1 MTLCVSLLMHE
12 LNGYFRMSQTKT
24 LKTKER
30 ILQLSLQL
38 FNERGERSVTTNHIA
53 AELGMSPGNLYYH
66 FRNKNEIIKEL
77 MEEYQQQTLEMLAL
91 PDDRALD
98 ANDKI
103 HYFQVLSSQLWAYR
117 FLHRDVYHLV
127 ENNEDFRKMYPRF
140 AGEVMQQG
148 QKIYKAFVN
157 AGLMDMTDSEIE
169 ALIINLW
176 IVLTN
181 WTNFLYMSGHLT
193 DSNTLEEKWV
203 WQALRQM
210 VFLEGAYLR
219 GESRQTYEG
228 LLNSLGSSELFA
240 SLSSAKNTE
249 VESPIQNINKL
260 FRISKK
266 RARILGLFFNLTD

>member
-1 MTLCVSLLMHE
+1 M
-12 LNGYFRMSQTKT
+12 NGYFRMSQTKT

-53 AELGMSPGNLYYH
+53 AELNMSPGNLYYH
-66 FRNKNEIIKEL
+66 FRNKSEIIKQL
-77 MEEYQQQTLEMLAL
+77 MEQYQGETLQMLAL
-91 PDDRALD
+91 PDDRLLD

-103 HYFQVLSSQLWAYR
+103 RYFQVLSSQLWAYR

-140 AGEVMQQG
+140 AGQVMQQG
-148 QKIYKAFVN
+148 QKIYQAFVD
-157 AGLMDMTDSEIE
+157 AGLMQMTSSEIE

-181 WTNFLYMSGHLT
+181 WTNFLYMSGHIT

-219 GESRQTYEG
+219 GESRETYER
-228 LLNSLGSSELFA
+228 LLDTMGPSELISSLA
-240 SLSSAKNTE
+240 SFKSDDK
-249 VESPIQNINKL
+249 P
-260 FRISKK
+260 
-266 RARILGLFFNLTD
+266 

>member
-1 MTLCVSLLMHE
+1 M
-12 LNGYFRMSQTKT
+12 NGYFRMSQTKT

-53 AELGMSPGNLYYH
+53 AELNMSPGNLYYH
-66 FRNKNEIIKEL
+66 FRNKSEIIKQL
-77 MEEYQQQTLEMLAL
+77 MEQYQGETLQMLAL
-91 PDDRALD
+91 PDDRLLD

-103 HYFQVLSSQLWAYR
+103 RYFQVLSSQLWAYR

-140 AGEVMQQG
+140 AGQVMQQG
-148 QKIYKAFVN
+148 QKIYQAFVD
-157 AGLMDMTDSEIE
+157 AGLMQMTSPEIE

-181 WTNFLYMSGHLT
+181 WTNFLYMSGHIT

-219 GESRQTYEG
+219 GESRETYER
-228 LLNSLGSSELFA
+228 LLDTMGPSELFSSLA
-240 SLSSAKNTE
+240 SFKSDDK
-249 VESPIQNINKL
+249 P
-260 FRISKK
+260 
-266 RARILGLFFNLTD
+266 

>member
-1 MTLCVSLLMHE
+1 M
-12 LNGYFRMSQTKT
+12 NGYFRMSQTKT

-53 AELGMSPGNLYYH
+53 AELNMSPGNLYYH
-66 FRNKNEIIKEL
+66 FRNKSEIIKQLIEQ
-77 MEEYQQQTLEMLAL
+77 YQGETLQMLAL
-91 PDDRALD
+91 PDDRLLD

-103 HYFQVLSSQLWAYR
+103 RYFQVLSSQLWAYR

-140 AGEVMQQG
+140 AGQVMQQG
-148 QKIYKAFVN
+148 QKIYQAFVD
-157 AGLMDMTDSEIE
+157 AGLMQMTSSEIE

-181 WTNFLYMSGHLT
+181 WTNFLYMSGHIT

-219 GESRQTYEG
+219 GESRETYER
-228 LLNSLGSSELFA
+228 LLDTMGPSELFSSLA
-240 SLSSAKNTE
+240 SFKSDDK
-249 VESPIQNINKL
+249 P
-260 FRISKK
+260 
-266 RARILGLFFNLTD
+266 

>member
-1 MTLCVSLLMHE
+1 
-12 LNGYFRMSQTKT
+12 MSQTKT

-30 ILQLSLQL
+30 ILQLSLLL

-66 FRNKNEIIKEL
+66 FRNKSEIIKEL
-77 MEEYQQQTLEMLAL
+77 MEQYQKETLEMLAL
-91 PDDRALD
+91 PDDRPLD

-103 HYFQVLSSQLWAYR
+103 RYFQVLSSQLWAYR

-127 ENNEDFRKMYPRF
+127 ENNVDFRKMYPRF
-140 AGEVMQQG
+140 AGQVMQQG
-148 QKIYKAFVN
+148 QKIYKAFVD
-157 AGLMDMTDSEIE
+157 AGLMEMTNSEIE

-181 WTNFLYMSGHLT
+181 WTNFLYMSGHIT
-193 DSNTLEEKWV
+193 DSNHLEEKWV

-219 GESRQTYEG
+219 GESRQTYER
-228 LLNSLGSSELFA
+228 LLETMGESDLFA
-240 SLSSAKNTE
+240 SLSSAKAHDAE
-249 VESPIQNINKL
+249 
-260 FRISKK
+260 
-266 RARILGLFFNLTD
+266 

>member
-1 MTLCVSLLMHE
+1 
-12 LNGYFRMSQTKT
+12 MSQTKT

-77 MEEYQQQTLEMLAL
+77 MEQYQKETLEMLAL
-91 PDDRALD
+91 PDDRLLD

-103 HYFQVLSSQLWAYR
+103 RYFQVLSSQLWAYR
-117 FLHRDVYHLV
+117 FLHRDVYH
-127 ENNEDFRKMYPRF
+127 D
-140 AGEVMQQG
+140 
-148 QKIYKAFVN
+148 
-157 AGLMDMTDSEIE
+157 AGLMEMTNSEIE

-181 WTNFLYMSGHLT
+181 WTNFLYMSGHIV
-193 DSNTLEEKWV
+193 DSNHLEEKWV

-219 GESRQTYEG
+219 GESRQTYER
-228 LLNSLGSSELFA
+228 LLETMGESELFA
-240 SLSSAKNTE
+240 SLSSPKTQGME
-249 VESPIQNINKL
+249 
-260 FRISKK
+260 
-266 RARILGLFFNLTD
+266 

>member
-1 MTLCVSLLMHE
+1 
-12 LNGYFRMSQTKT
+12 MSQTKT

-66 FRNKNEIIKEL
+66 FRNKSEIIKEL
-77 MEEYQQQTLEMLAL
+77 MEQYQHETLEMLAL
-91 PDDRALD
+91 PDDRLLD

-103 HYFQVLSSQLWAYR
+103 RYFQVLSSQLWAYR

-140 AGEVMQQG
+140 ASQVMQQG
-148 QKIYKAFVN
+148 QKIYRAFVA
-157 AGLMDMTDSEIE
+157 AGLMQMTDSEIE
-169 ALIINLW
+169 ALTINLW

-219 GESRQTYEG
+219 GESRETYER
-228 LLNSLGSSELFA
+228 LLETLGPSDLFA
-240 SLSSAKNTE
+240 SLSSVKHQDTE
-249 VESPIQNINKL
+249 
-260 FRISKK
+260 
-266 RARILGLFFNLTD
+266 

>member
-1 MTLCVSLLMHE
+1 
-12 LNGYFRMSQTKT
+12 MSHSKT

-53 AELGMSPGNLYYH
+53 AELSMSPGNLYYH

-77 MEEYQQQTLEMLAL
+77 MAQYQQQTLEMLAL
-91 PDDRALD
+91 PNERSLD

-103 HYFQVLSSQLWAYR
+103 RYFQVLSSQLWAYR

-127 ENNEDFRKMYPRF
+127 ESNEDFRLMYPSF
-140 AGEVMQQG
+140 ANQVMLQG

-157 AGLMDMTDSEIE
+157 AGLMEMTDSEIE
-169 ALIINLW
+169 ALTINLW

-181 WTNFLYMSGHLT
+181 WTNFLYMSGHIS
-193 DSNTLEEKWV
+193 DSNHLEEKWV

-219 GESRQTYEG
+219 GESRATYEK
-228 LLNSLGSSELFA
+228 LMQTLGPSELFA
-240 SLSSAKNTE
+240 HLSTPEN
-249 VESPIQNINKL
+249 
-260 FRISKK
+260 
-266 RARILGLFFNLTD
+266 

>member
-1 MTLCVSLLMHE
+1 M
-12 LNGYFRMSQTKT
+12 NGYFRMSQTKT

-53 AELGMSPGNLYYH
+53 AELNMSPGNLYYH
-66 FRNKNEIIKEL
+66 FRNKSEIIKQL
-77 MEEYQQQTLEMLAL
+77 MEQYQGETLQMLAL
-91 PDDRALD
+91 PDDRLLD

-103 HYFQVLSSQLWAYR
+103 RYFQVLSSQLWAYR

-127 ENNEDFRKMYPRF
+127 ENNEAFRKMYPRF
-140 AGEVMQQG
+140 AGQVMQQG
-148 QKIYKAFVN
+148 QKIYQAFVD
-157 AGLMDMTDSEIE
+157 AGLMQMTSSEIE

-181 WTNFLYMSGHLT
+181 WTNFLYMSGHIT

-219 GESRQTYEG
+219 GESRETYER
-228 LLNSLGSSELFA
+228 LLDTMGPSELFSSLA
-240 SLSSAKNTE
+240 SFKSDDK
-249 VESPIQNINKL
+249 P
-260 FRISKK
+260 
-266 RARILGLFFNLTD
+266 